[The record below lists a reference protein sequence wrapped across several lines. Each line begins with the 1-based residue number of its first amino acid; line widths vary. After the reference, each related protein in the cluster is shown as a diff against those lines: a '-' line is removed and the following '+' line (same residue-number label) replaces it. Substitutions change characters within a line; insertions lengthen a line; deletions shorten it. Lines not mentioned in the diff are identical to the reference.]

1 ILPQFQQVAVGDVVP
16 LSPDGKQGMRVKAFE
31 PNQWLLWWDNKG
43 ESTWYWGLYPQDDS
57 QTRLITRVRMHYRW
71 LKPSILFSL
80 LVEFTDIV
88 MMRKCMLGIK
98 QRAEREAA
106 AALRTDPVPYA

>member
-1 ILPQFQQVAVGDVVP
+1 MLKVVTHSYIC
-16 LSPDGKQGMRVKAFE
+16 LRSLK
-31 PNQWLLWWDNKG
+31 KG
-43 ESTWYWGLYPQDDS
+43 EMTWYWGLYPQDDN

-71 LKPSILFSL
+71 LRPSILFSL

-106 AALRTDPVPYA
+106 TAPRTVPVPYA